1 MLLFSTAVIPL
12 LSLWLWWPAS
22 ALPWAMRLAAVA
34 ATALL
39 ASSPALL
46 LYLMQAGRL
55 GYATAA
61 QLQVPS
67 GWALAP
73 LVLALPLVLLR
84 DAGWLAAHLGG
95 AARAARILHGAAL
108 TPAIVALAAAVS
120 AYGVWA
126 AVRQPQV
133 HEQQIAVPALPPA
146 LDGLRVAVLADLH
159 ASPVN
164 DARYVQAVVERT
176 LAARPDLIVLPGDM
190 VDGPVSATAP
200 SVAPL
205 ARLQAPLGVWLAP
218 GNHEYYSGYD
228 AWMAEFARLGL
239 SVLQNRT
246 ALLQVGDA
254 RLALSGIGDP
264 VYGRTS
270 RNNADPNVPE
280 GVAPDVAA
288 VAAQARAGNA
298 DFHLLLAHQP
308 KFARDYAQHGIGLQ
322 LAGHTHGGHI
332 RGFDRWV
339 VAPFNNGFVRG
350 LYEVGGMRLFVSN
363 GAGLWSGFAVRLGVP
378 ARIDVLTLRR
388 AATPP

>member
-22 ALPWAMRLAAVA
+22 ALPWPVRLAAVI

-55 GYATAA
+55 GYTTVAH
-61 QLQVPS
+61 LQVPS
-67 GWALAP
+67 GWALAT

-84 DAGWLAAHLGG
+84 DVAWLAAHLGG
-95 AARAARILHGAAL
+95 AAGAARLLHGAVL
-108 TPAIVALAAAVS
+108 TPAILALAAAVC

-126 AVRQPQV
+126 AVRPPQV
-133 HEQQIAVPALPPA
+133 HEQPVALPALPPA

-164 DARYVQAVVERT
+164 DAGYVQAVVQRT

-205 ARLQAPLGVWLAP
+205 AQLQAPLGVWLAP

-246 ALLQVGDA
+246 TLLQVGDA

-270 RNNADPNVPE
+270 HNNANPAVPE
-280 GVAPDVAA
+280 GVPPDVVA

-322 LAGHTHGGHI
+322 VAGHTHGGHI

-350 LYEVGGMRLFVSN
+350 LYEVGAMRLFVSN

-388 AATPP
+388 AGAPQ